1 MPMLYARL
9 YCETC
14 NTKHDHILG
23 AHNKPQPHECP
34 DCHKHLITSRMAR
47 YRDCVKL
54 NTKQARERLKRQEE
68 VWARMWDGFSEKAIV
83 VRIAQLMQHPNIP
96 HAYAIFEK
104 PNRRRLGPF
113 ARLGNRRFLRPI
125 PVRRKRRARLP
136 PRSDSALGSQY
147 ETPRMAARASGT
159 HRTRPHLR
167 TFFDPATARNGSPTG
182 RKPTNP
188 LSPHGR
194 NEGSRLLGR
203 SDRGEL
209 LAPGTR
215 SQRLTVTSN
224 ASHPRLSAGIPSPAA
239 RRG

>member
-104 PNRRRLGPF
+104 NQIDGDWGHSP
-113 ARLGNRRFLRPI
+113 
-125 PVRRKRRARLP
+125 
-136 PRSDSALGSQY
+136 DW
-147 ETPRMAARASGT
+147 GT
-159 HRTRPHLR
+159 VD
-167 TFFDPATARNGSPTG
+167 FFDRYPFDEKDAHDFRRDPTA
-182 RKPTNP
+182 
-188 LSPHGR
+188 H
-194 NEGSRLLGR
+194 
-203 SDRGEL
+203 
-209 LAPGTR
+209 
-215 SQRLTVTSN
+215 
-224 ASHPRLSAGIPSPAA
+224 
-239 RRG
+239 